1 MNKTILLLIFI
12 FTVIN
17 PAINSQNKKIGKPF
31 KNRFSF
37 SLGMGISM
45 STAPSFV
52 DYVRNDLPLVNK
64 DSVKSFGVGFEF
76 FGSLEYDVSKEFS
89 LKLDYSY
96 FVKNLSVDY
105 SYFTYN
111 YFYSVHQPYL
121 MGFYVI
127 RKNNYGFKFG
137 AGLGYH
143 FGHMTKD
150 IGASSNLDYNS
161 SGLGYRG
168 EVLFYSNL
176 SDRLGSYVSGFIMGN
191 SIGALKDSNSNILKN
206 SLTGSDVNLSGF
218 GVGARLGISFYLN

>member
-1 MNKTILLLIFI
+1 MSKTILLLLLFYA
-12 FTVIN
+12 VIN
-17 PAINSQNKKIGKPF
+17 PSVNSQDKKIGMPF

-45 STAPSFV
+45 STAPSFI
-52 DYVRNDLPLVNK
+52 DYVRNDLPIVNK

-76 FGSLEYDVSKEFS
+76 FGALEYDVSKEFS
-89 LKLDYSY
+89 VKLDYSY
-96 FVKNLSVDY
+96 FVKNISVDY
-105 SYFTYN
+105 AYFTYN

-127 RKNNYGFKFG
+127 RKKNYGFKFG

-143 FGHMTKD
+143 FAQMSKD
-150 IGASSNLDYNS
+150 IGASSNLDYS
-161 SGLGYRG
+161 ASGLGYRG
-168 EVLFYSNL
+168 EIIFYSNL
-176 SDRLGSYVSGFIMGN
+176 SKRLGSYVSGFIMGN